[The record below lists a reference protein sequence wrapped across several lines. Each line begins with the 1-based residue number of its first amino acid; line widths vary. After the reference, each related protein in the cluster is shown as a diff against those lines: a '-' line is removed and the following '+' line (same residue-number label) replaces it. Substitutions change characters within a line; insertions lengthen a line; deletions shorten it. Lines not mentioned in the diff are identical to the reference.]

1 MQPLALV
8 VEDDKSIH
16 LIYKH
21 VLNKKGYNILWA
33 ADGAQAL
40 ELLSRHAPDILFLDM
55 LLPHV
60 DGTTVLD
67 YIRESPHLE
76 NTYVVVVSAHSRY
89 EKELAGLMGE
99 FLLKPLQ
106 MPIIESAIQHALE
119 QQQNGSADLSDS
131 AFS

>member
-67 YIRESPHLE
+67 YLRESPHLE

-89 EKELAGLMGE
+89 ESELAGLAGE

-106 MPIIESAIQHALE
+106 MPVIESAIQHAVE
-119 QQQNGSADLSDS
+119 QQQDNDVDLSDS

>member
-40 ELLSRHAPDILFLDM
+40 ELLGRHAPDILFLDM

-67 YIRESPHLE
+67 FMRESPHLE

-89 EKELAGLMGE
+89 EKELGGLAGE

-119 QQQNGSADLSDS
+119 QQQNDSADLSDS